1 VLKHRRRPT
10 DFTAVATIAR
20 GTQLDLLHY
29 VIETQRLVNAVPG
42 TAGDRALEVVLDRVQ
57 TVTNADG
64 AALEVADKNVMVHR
78 AVSGLQ
84 TDPEGTRVAGDRSL
98 AGLCVQVGMP
108 LLCRDTETDPRVDAD
123 ACRRAGVRSIAVAP
137 MIRAGEA
144 VGALRVVS
152 SEAEHFDDADVAV
165 LELMANLVASG
176 LSTTSKLEREAER
189 ALRDPL
195 TGLPNRFI
203 FMDRLAHH
211 GYEARRYG
219 RPYGLF
225 LIGLDR
231 FAVVN
236 DSLGQEWGDAVLR
249 SVAQGL
255 NNTVRGGDTLA
266 RIEGDQFA
274 VLCGN
279 AEQDVVE
286 DRLKGRIQA
295 VVADVNKE
303 LSLDGYTLGASVG
316 VAWSAGSGTT
326 AEELL
331 TAARAALARAKTS
344 R

>member
-1 VLKHRRRPT
+1 MLKHSPWPS
-10 DFTAVATIAR
+10 DFTDVATLAR
-20 GTQLDLLHY
+20 GTQLDLLRF
-29 VIETQRLVNAVPG
+29 VVETQRLVNAVPVA
-42 TAGDRALEVVLDRVQ
+42 AGDSALDVFLDRVQ

-64 AALEVADKNVMVHR
+64 AAVEVAEGSVMVHR

-84 TDPEGTRVAGDRSL
+84 TDPEGTRIAGDESL
-98 AGLCVQVGMP
+98 SGLCVRVEMP
-108 LLCRDTETDPRVDAD
+108 ILCRDTERDTRVDAQ
-123 ACRRAGVRSIAVAP
+123 AFRRAGVRSIAVAP
-137 MIRAGEA
+137 MVRGGEP
-144 VGALRVVS
+144 VGVLRVVS

-195 TGLPNRFI
+195 TGLANRFI

-211 GYEARRYG
+211 GFEARRYG

-225 LIGLDR
+225 LIGLNR
-231 FAVVN
+231 FSVVN

-266 RIEGDQFA
+266 RLEGDQFA

-279 AEQDVVE
+279 AEQSIVE
-286 DRLKGRIQA
+286 ERLKGRIEG
-295 VVADVNKE
+295 VVADVDKD
-303 LSLDGYTLGASVG
+303 LSLNGYTLAASVG
-316 VAWSAGSGTT
+316 VAWSAGNDNSAG
-326 AEELL
+326 ELL
-331 TAARAALARAKTS
+331 EQARASLARAKTLG
-344 R
+344 

>member
-1 VLKHRRRPT
+1 MLKHSLCSS
-10 DFTAVATIAR
+10 DFTDVATLAR

-29 VIETQRLVNAVPG
+29 VIETQRLVNAVPM
-42 TAGDRALEVVLDRVQ
+42 AMGDGALDILLDRVQ

-64 AALEVADKNVMVHR
+64 AAVEVAEGSVMVQR

-84 TDPEGTRVAGDRSL
+84 TDPEGTRTVGDKTLS
-98 AGLCVQVGMP
+98 GLCVRVEIP
-108 LLCRDTETDPRVDAD
+108 LLCRDTETDSRVDVEV
-123 ACRRAGVRSIAVAP
+123 CRRAGVRSIAVAP
-137 MIRAGEA
+137 MVRGGEP
-144 VGALRVVS
+144 VGVLRVMS
-152 SEAEHFDDADVAV
+152 REAEHFDDADVAV

-195 TGLPNRFI
+195 TGLANRFI

-225 LIGLDR
+225 LIDLNR
-231 FAVVN
+231 LSVVVE
-236 DSLGQEWGDAVLR
+236 SLGQEWGDAVLR

-255 NNTVRGGDTLA
+255 HNTVRGGDTLA
-266 RIEGDQFA
+266 RLEGDQFA

-279 AEQDVVE
+279 ADQSIVE
-286 DRLKGRIQA
+286 ERLKSRIED
-295 VVADVNKE
+295 VVADVDKD
-303 LSLDGYTLGASVG
+303 LSLNGYTLAASVG
-316 VAWSAGSGTT
+316 VAWSDGTAVS

-331 TAARAALARAKTS
+331 GQARASLDRARTAG
-344 R
+344 